1 MDWLKEEQQKA
12 NYTLDSVELERARI
26 VAIIEAKYKQK
37 EIDKHTAIS
46 NNKTNNV
53 ITNKRK

>member
-1 MDWLKEEQQKA
+1 
-12 NYTLDSVELERARI
+12 LDSVDKERARI

-37 EIDKHTAIS
+37 EIDKRTAQS
-46 NNKTNNV
+46 NNKTNKV

>member
-1 MDWLKEEQQKA
+1 MDWSKEGQQKA
-12 NYTLDSVELERARI
+12 NYTLDSVDIERARI

-37 EIDKHTAIS
+37 EIDKRTAIS

-53 ITNKRK
+53 ITKRK

>member
-12 NYTLDSVELERARI
+12 NYTLDSVDIERAKI

-37 EIDKHTAIS
+37 LIDKRTTQT
-46 NNKTNNV
+46 NKKTN
-53 ITNKRK
+53 K

>member
-1 MDWLKEEQQKA
+1 MDWSKEEQQKA
-12 NYTLDSVELERARI
+12 NYTLDSVDIERARI

-37 EIDKHTAIS
+37 LIDKHTAIS

-53 ITNKRK
+53 ITKRK

>member
-12 NYTLDSVELERARI
+12 NYTLDSVDIERARI

-37 EIDKHTAIS
+37 EIDKRTAIS

-53 ITNKRK
+53 ITKRK

>member
-1 MDWLKEEQQKA
+1 MDWLKEEQQRV
-12 NYTLDSVELERARI
+12 NYTLDSVDKERAKI

-53 ITNKRK
+53 ITKRK

>member
-12 NYTLDSVELERARI
+12 NYTLDSVDIERAKI

-37 EIDKHTAIS
+37 EIDKRTAIS

-53 ITNKRK
+53 ITKRK

>member
-1 MDWLKEEQQKA
+1 MNTEKESI
-12 NYTLDSVELERARI
+12 DSVDKERARL

-37 EIDKHTAIS
+37 EIDKHTAQS

-53 ITNKRK
+53 ITKRK

>member
-1 MDWLKEEQQKA
+1 MDWLKEGQQKA
-12 NYTLDSVELERARI
+12 NYTLDSVDIERAKI
-26 VAIIEAKYKQK
+26 VAIIEQKYKQK
-37 EIDKHTAIS
+37 EIDKRTAIS

>member
-12 NYTLDSVELERARI
+12 NYTLDSVDKERARI

-37 EIDKHTAIS
+37 LIDKHTAIS

-53 ITNKRK
+53 ITKRK

>member
-12 NYTLDSVELERARI
+12 NYTLDSVELERARL

-37 EIDKHTAIS
+37 EIDKRTAIS

-53 ITNKRK
+53 ITKRK

>member
-1 MDWLKEEQQKA
+1 MDWLKEGQQKA
-12 NYTLDSVELERARI
+12 NYTLDSVDIERARI

-37 EIDKHTAIS
+37 LIDKHTAIS

-53 ITNKRK
+53 ITKRK

>member
-1 MDWLKEEQQKA
+1 MDWSKEGQQKA
-12 NYTLDSVELERARI
+12 NYTLDSVDIERARI

-37 EIDKHTAIS
+37 LIDKRTAIS

-53 ITNKRK
+53 ITKRK

>member
-1 MDWLKEEQQKA
+1 V
-12 NYTLDSVELERARI
+12 DSVEIERARI
-26 VAIIEAKYKQK
+26 VAEIEAKYKQK
-37 EIDKHTAIS
+37 EIDKRTAIS

>member
-1 MDWLKEEQQKA
+1 MDWLKEGQQKA
-12 NYTLDSVELERARI
+12 NYTLDSADKERAKI

-37 EIDKHTAIS
+37 EIDKRTAIS

-53 ITNKRK
+53 ITKRK